1 MIKNFILTTSFRPN
15 GEQLHRAK
23 SLAETFAVP
32 YLERKKQGLSHLIGE
47 GSGALVVYKDRLV
60 YMHQDGKRLAFHPD
74 TAMLRIKGS
83 HDPLLEVIGT
93 GSKRVLDATMGMAN
107 DSLVMAFAGHEVTA
121 VEADPLIHLLI
132 SQGLASY
139 VADYTPIN
147 PIMRSIRTH
156 CRDSLSYM
164 REQADKSFDVV
175 YFDPMFSQEL
185 SSSPDFSGLR
195 GLADYSPLT
204 EKMLIE
210 AKRVAKERIIIKAH
224 YKDPVFETFGF
235 ERQVRSSAK
244 FHYGYLD
251 L

>member
-1 MIKNFILTTSFRPN
+1 MVAEFFISTSFDPSC
-15 GEQLHRAK
+15 EQVEEARRLAK
-23 SLAETFAVP
+23 IFSVP
-32 YLERKKQGLSHLIGE
+32 YLERKKRSVKQLIGE
-47 GSGALVVYKDRLV
+47 KEGLLVVYKDRLV

-74 TAMLRIKGS
+74 TAMLRIKGG

-107 DSLVMAFAGHEVTA
+107 DSLVMAFSGHEVTA